1 MKMKV
6 GFQIKSFFSKISLK
20 NISISIKLNVIISV
34 IMILSLS
41 VSIVYSFNVVTSI
54 LLDQVKETTL
64 QVTRQTSLNMR
75 MLLEELDMLAM
86 DLSRD
91 EHLAELISSID
102 NAQDEQEKGRYD
114 SQLKTALTDYANRYN
129 EKINAVLLVSNT
141 FSNSISGQQ
150 GVNTNVDI
158 SKVESIKSFFEC
170 KENSKWYDPY
180 VQDLNIL
187 QDSTGMGGY
196 VVTLAKGIFSSTS
209 LKSQGRLFFY
219 LNYNNLSK
227 ILESM
232 NMSYDGR
239 IYIVGNNGNII
250 LNPKER
256 SHFGLS
262 MDSLSQ
268 EDKEKQLYINEDML
282 QIIKS
287 EEDGAFIKELYGR
300 NMLVTFSNL
309 EVVKGAKLGWTIV
322 TVTEV
327 DKITNNVGKVAF
339 QAIIIGIICL
349 ILGVFFTWFIN
360 RDITKNIKVLVK
372 RMEEVGRG
380 NISIDYTAEE
390 RRDEIGKLS
399 RGFAKMIK
407 SLNSLIVSIKHAS
420 DITVDASSNVSAK
433 IQQTYASIQQTN
445 AVLETIR
452 DKSIQQGV
460 VVKNEKQKM
469 LTTQN
474 EINKAKDTMKNVD
487 SVVAKSKDISED
499 NKKSVGL
506 LNDMSRNVRDAMI
519 EISEKSE
526 ELISTS
532 NEITRFTRK
541 IKEISEQTKLIALNS
556 AIESAKLGAEGRS
569 FHLLSEEARTLAAKT
584 KELSGNIEFIIK
596 NLISKIYDTNQVV
609 IKLGDVVE
617 SSEDSVQNITD
628 SFDKNITFLNEVTRH
643 MSDIQSVFTNID
655 TFVQEI
661 VSTIE
666 YVSASSESNI
676 EDISDV
682 SEAMNEQMRCQESLL
697 EQTTNLLNLSQDL
710 KKKSQEI
717 N

>member
-1 MKMKV
+1 MKV
-6 GFQIKSFFSKISLK
+6 GFQIKRLFNRISLK

-41 VSIVYSFNVVTSI
+41 VSIVYSFNVVTGI
-54 LLDQVKETTL
+54 LLDQAKETTL
-64 QVTRQTSLNMR
+64 QVTRQASLNMR

-86 DLSRD
+86 DFRGD
-91 EHLAELISSID
+91 EHLTELVSSIN
-102 NAQDEQEKGRYD
+102 NAQDEHEKSRYE
-114 SQLKTALTDYANRYN
+114 SQLKAVLTDYSNKHN
-129 EKINAVLLVSNT
+129 DKINAVLAVSNT
-141 FSNSISGQQ
+141 YSNSLSGQQ
-150 GVNTNVDI
+150 GVNISLDI
-158 SKVESIKSFFEC
+158 STVESVKTFFEG

-180 VQDLNIL
+180 L
-187 QDSTGMGGY
+187 QDVDISQDTTTMGGY

-219 LNYNNLSK
+219 LNYNNLAK
-227 ILESM
+227 ILEST

-239 IYIVGNNGNII
+239 IYIIGNNGNII
-250 LNPKER
+250 VNPKER
-256 SHFGLS
+256 NHFGLS
-262 MDSLSQ
+262 IDSISQ
-268 EDKEKQLYINEDML
+268 EDKEKHLYINEDML
-282 QIIKS
+282 KIIKS
-287 EEDGAFIKELYGR
+287 EEDGAFIKELYGN

-309 EVVKGAKLGWTIV
+309 DIIKNSKLGWTVV

-327 DKITNNVGKVAF
+327 DKITENVGKVAF
-339 QAIIIGIICL
+339 RAITIGIICL
-349 ILGVFFTWFIN
+349 ILGILFTWFVN
-360 RDITKNIKVLVK
+360 RDITKNIKVLVR

-407 SLNSLIVSIKHAS
+407 SLNSLIVSIKHSS

-433 IQQTYASIQQTN
+433 IQQTYASIEQTN

-460 VVKNEKQKM
+460 VVKNEKQKI

-487 SVVAKSKDISED
+487 TVIAKSKDISED

-519 EISEKSE
+519 EISEKSK

-584 KELSGNIEFIIK
+584 KELSGNIEFIIQ
-596 NLISKIYDTNQVV
+596 NLINKIYDTNQVV
-609 IKLGDVVE
+609 LKLSDVVE
-617 SSEDSVQNITD
+617 SSEESVQNSTD
-628 SFDKNITFLNEVTRH
+628 SFDKNIVFLNEVTRH
-643 MSDIQSVFTNID
+643 ISDIQSVFTNID
-655 TFVQEI
+655 SFVQEI
-661 VSTIE
+661 VFTIE
-666 YVSASSESNI
+666 YVSTSSESNI
-676 EDISDV
+676 KDISDV
-682 SEAMNEQMRCQESLL
+682 SESMNEQMRCQESLL

>member
-1 MKMKV
+1 
-6 GFQIKSFFSKISLK
+6 
-20 NISISIKLNVIISV
+20 
-34 IMILSLS
+34 MILSLS
-41 VSIVYSFNVVTSI
+41 VSIVYSFNVVTGI
-54 LLDQVKETTL
+54 LLDQAKETTL
-64 QVTRQTSLNMR
+64 QVTRQASLNMR

-86 DLSRD
+86 DFRGD
-91 EHLAELISSID
+91 EHLTELVSSIN
-102 NAQDEQEKGRYD
+102 NAQDEHEKSRYE
-114 SQLKTALTDYANRYN
+114 SQLKAVLTDYSNKHN
-129 EKINAVLLVSNT
+129 DKINAVLAVSNT
-141 FSNSISGQQ
+141 YSNSLSGQQ
-150 GVNTNVDI
+150 GVNISLDI
-158 SKVESIKSFFEC
+158 STVESVKTFFEG

-180 VQDLNIL
+180 L
-187 QDSTGMGGY
+187 QDVDISQDTTTMGGY

-219 LNYNNLSK
+219 LNYNNLAK
-227 ILESM
+227 ILEST

-239 IYIVGNNGNII
+239 IYIIGNNGNII
-250 LNPKER
+250 VNPKER
-256 SHFGLS
+256 NHFGLS
-262 MDSLSQ
+262 IDSISQ
-268 EDKEKQLYINEDML
+268 EDKEKHLYINEDML
-282 QIIKS
+282 KIIKS
-287 EEDGAFIKELYGR
+287 EEDGAFIKELYGN

-309 EVVKGAKLGWTIV
+309 DIIKNSKLGWTVV

-327 DKITNNVGKVAF
+327 DKITENVGKVAF
-339 QAIIIGIICL
+339 RAITIGIICL
-349 ILGVFFTWFIN
+349 ILGILFTWFVN
-360 RDITKNIKVLVK
+360 RDITKNIKVLVR

-407 SLNSLIVSIKHAS
+407 SLNSLIVSIKHSS

-433 IQQTYASIQQTN
+433 IQQTYASIEQTN

-460 VVKNEKQKM
+460 VVKNEKQKI

-487 SVVAKSKDISED
+487 TVIAKSKDISED

-519 EISEKSE
+519 EISEKSK

-584 KELSGNIEFIIK
+584 KELSGNIEFIIQ
-596 NLISKIYDTNQVV
+596 NLINKIYDTNQVV
-609 IKLGDVVE
+609 LKLSDVVE
-617 SSEDSVQNITD
+617 SSEESVQNSTD
-628 SFDKNITFLNEVTRH
+628 SFDKNIVFLNEVTRH
-643 MSDIQSVFTNID
+643 ISDIQSVFTNID
-655 TFVQEI
+655 SFVQEI
-661 VSTIE
+661 VFTIE
-666 YVSASSESNI
+666 YVSTSSESNI
-676 EDISDV
+676 KDISDV
-682 SEAMNEQMRCQESLL
+682 SESMNEQMRCQESLL

>member
-1 MKMKV
+1 
-6 GFQIKSFFSKISLK
+6 
-20 NISISIKLNVIISV
+20 
-34 IMILSLS
+34 MILSLS
-41 VSIVYSFNVVTSI
+41 VSIVYSFNVVTGI
-54 LLDQVKETTL
+54 LLDQAKETTL
-64 QVTRQTSLNMR
+64 QVTRQASLNMR
-75 MLLEELDMLAM
+75 MILEELDMLAM
-86 DLSRD
+86 DFRGD
-91 EHLAELISSID
+91 EHLTELVSGIN
-102 NAQDEQEKGRYD
+102 NAQDEHEKGRYE
-114 SQLKTALTDYANRYN
+114 SQLKAVLTDYSNKHN
-129 EKINAVLLVSNT
+129 EKINAVLAVSNT
-141 FSNSISGQQ
+141 YSNSLSGQQ
-150 GVNTNVDI
+150 GVNISLDI
-158 SKVESIKSFFEC
+158 STVESVKTFFEG

-180 VQDLNIL
+180 VQDVDIS
-187 QDSTGMGGY
+187 QDSTTMGGY

-219 LNYNNLSK
+219 LNYNNLAK
-227 ILESM
+227 ILEST

-239 IYIVGNNGNII
+239 IYIIGNNGNII
-250 LNPKER
+250 VNPKER
-256 SHFGLS
+256 NHFGLS
-262 MDSLSQ
+262 IDSISQ
-268 EDKEKQLYINEDML
+268 EDKEKHLYINEDML
-282 QIIKS
+282 KIIKS
-287 EEDGAFIKELYGR
+287 EEDGAFIKELYGN

-309 EVVKGAKLGWTIV
+309 DIIKNSKLGWTVV

-327 DKITNNVGKVAF
+327 DKITENVGKVAF
-339 QAIIIGIICL
+339 RAITIGIICL
-349 ILGVFFTWFIN
+349 ILGILFTWFVN
-360 RDITKNIKVLVK
+360 RDITKNIKVLVR

-407 SLNSLIVSIKHAS
+407 SLNSLIVSIKHSS

-433 IQQTYASIQQTN
+433 IQQTYASIEQTN

-460 VVKNEKQKM
+460 VVKNEKQKI

-487 SVVAKSKDISED
+487 TVIAKSKDISED

-519 EISEKSE
+519 EISEKSK

-584 KELSGNIEFIIK
+584 KELSGNIEFIIQ
-596 NLISKIYDTNQVV
+596 NLINKIYDTNQVV
-609 IKLGDVVE
+609 LKLSDVVE
-617 SSEDSVQNITD
+617 SSEESVQNSTD
-628 SFDKNITFLNEVTRH
+628 SFDKNIVFLNEVTRH
-643 MSDIQSVFTNID
+643 ISDIQSVFTNID
-655 TFVQEI
+655 SFVQEI
-661 VSTIE
+661 VFTIE
-666 YVSASSESNI
+666 YVSTSSESNI
-676 EDISDV
+676 KDISDV
-682 SEAMNEQMRCQESLL
+682 SESMNEQMRCQESLL